1 MRKQI
6 NSRNQLR
13 HQLFLH
19 SKTWLAVAAFSVG
32 ILSVYNLVVSW
43 LLQKIID
50 IAAGNDPT
58 SLISIVLIA
67 VITFVVFMIAYFIY
81 RTARPKFIQTAMT
94 QYKASVFEKILR
106 KKTGALSGENTGKLI
121 SALTN
126 DMRSVEDDYLD
137 SILTVVDISISFVG
151 ALILMLWYSPVL
163 TLAAVLLSILPI
175 IISLPPAK
183 KLAEAEKRV
192 SEGNAGYVETIKDI
206 LSGFPVIKSFRAE
219 KEIQERFEADN
230 GKIENIKY
238 FRRYAEENVNLLS
251 TAASVIMRLGVF
263 VTGAWM
269 AVSGT
274 GITPGIVL
282 VFLQL
287 VTFVISPIE
296 RMPAIL
302 ANRKAAI
309 AIMDKLS
316 DFLSRHEETGG
327 REISHTLTRGISI
340 RDLSFGYEDENE
352 ILHHINLDFSPGKK
366 YAIVGGSGSGKT
378 TLLNL
383 IMQTYDNYEGSIM
396 FDGTELRHI
405 HPNSL
410 FQTISPVRQSVFV
423 FNDTI
428 YNNITL
434 YKDFPES
441 DVQSAI
447 IRAGLSRL
455 IASHGKDYMCGEN
468 GSALSGGEK
477 QRISIARALLRNT
490 SVLLMDEATA
500 ALDEITANGIM
511 NSVLAMEDITRII
524 VTHRLDQNVLKQY
537 DEIIVLHRGEAAER
551 GTFDRLT
558 EEHGLFYSLFTV
570 SQ

>member
-1 MRKQI
+1 MSKQT
-6 NSRNQLR
+6 NNRNQLK

-19 SKTWLAVAAFSVG
+19 SKIWLAVAICSMIV
-32 ILSVYNLVVSW
+32 LSVYNLVVSW

-50 IAAGNDPT
+50 IAAGNDST
-58 SLISIVLIA
+58 SLVFIALIA
-67 VITFVVFMIAYFIY
+67 ILTFAVFMIAYFIY
-81 RTARPKFIQTAMT
+81 RTARPKFIQTAMA
-94 QYKASVFEKILR
+94 QYKAGIFEKILS
-106 KKTGALSGENTGKLI
+106 KKIGALSGENTGKLI

-126 DMRSVEDDYLD
+126 DMRSVEDYYLD
-137 SILTVVDISISFVG
+137 SILTVVDISVSFVG
-151 ALILMLWYSPVL
+151 ALVLMLWYSPVL
-163 TLAAVLLSILPI
+163 TLVAVLLSILPI
-175 IISLPPAK
+175 IVSLPPAK
-183 KLAEAEKRV
+183 KLAEAEKKV
-192 SEGNAGYVETIKDI
+192 SEGNANYVEIIKDI

-219 KEIQERFEADN
+219 REIQERFEIDN
-230 GKIENIKY
+230 SKIENIKY
-238 FRRYAEENVNLLS
+238 VRRYAEENVNLLS

-263 VTGAWM
+263 VIGAWM

-296 RMPAIL
+296 RMPALL

-309 AIMDKLS
+309 AIMGKLS
-316 DFLSRHEETGG
+316 DFLSQHEEASGE
-327 REISHTLTRGISI
+327 EISHTLTQGISI
-340 RDLSFGYEDENE
+340 RDLSFGYEDEKE
-352 ILHHINLDFSPGKK
+352 ILHHVNFDFLPGKK

-396 FDGTELRHI
+396 FDGTELRQI
-405 HPNSL
+405 HPDSL
-410 FQTISPVRQSVFV
+410 FQTLSLVQQSVFV
-423 FNDTI
+423 FNDSV
-428 YNNITL
+428 YNNVTL
-434 YKDFPES
+434 YKDFPDC
-441 DVQSAI
+441 DVQSAVI
-447 IRAGLSRL
+447 KAGLSQF
-455 IASHGKDYMCGEN
+455 IDSHGKDYICGEN

-490 SVLLMDEATA
+490 SILLMDEATA

-524 VTHRLDQNVLKQY
+524 VTHRLEENVLREY
-537 DEIIVLHRGEAAER
+537 DEIIFLHHGYVAEH
-551 GTFDRLT
+551 GTFDSLMDK
-558 EEHGLFYSLFTV
+558 HGLFYSLFTV